1 MSSRPA
7 SIRPRY
13 EARRRSWTVDR
24 WTSSIWTGWRVTDG
38 RRRGPA
44 TSSTS
49 RFPRWA
55 MSPSTGTGS
64 WACAS
69 ATSASWCPAA
79 STAVARTTTPTGHSP
94 GPSREGS
101 EEDPGRGRDGGVV
114 GHRLGLSGVKVFLV
128 HVRDPQFYAI
138 PSKKRG
144 KDGRVRVMGFPPIG
158 IMSLSS
164 VLKRAGHE
172 CVMFD
177 QANPDTPDEL
187 ILQEIAAQR
196 PALVGLSFLSTTS
209 YPYAKMLARQI
220 RASDSGVKI
229 AMGGVFVTLNPQLVK
244 LQCPEVDFVCRGDGE
259 QLLLDLLEGL
269 EDPDGVAGV
278 TWQKDGALRHNPSR
292 PLTRDLD
299 QWPFPDRESLALD
312 FVEAMPLDVPAVLSL
327 DRFTTMQTSRGCP
340 WPCVFCDI
348 PIFNEGNWRSR
359 SPQHVID
366 EFKHLTDHGYG
377 SVYFVDDHFLLQP
390 KRIVAICDGLIAQKN
405 KIKYGLEGRVDSV
418 AQHLFP
424 KLARSGC
431 RKIMFGLERG
441 SQKILDRLKKEQTL
455 QEIETAV
462 TNAKNSGIE
471 IVHGFFVV
479 GIPDETEADLRATF
493 KFASKIRV
501 DSFGFNRMCVYR
513 GTPLWQEYVKRGLV
527 NDAQDWY
534 KYFKCTSIDP
544 TCLPGEEVHRIRSE
558 EMRKLILYKL
568 TRFPIQAFKLLRRF
582 TRYMKLRDVIYLI
595 VKPFLGKKTGA
606 TKAEVISRAVE
617 HGDLKSA
624 AADMTLLADEELEHV
639 IAESKLERARIQA
652 MAEAGN

>member
-348 PIFNEGNWRSR
+348 PIFNEGKWRAR
-359 SPQHVID
+359 SAEHVVG
-366 EFKHLTDHGYG
+366 EFRHLQNAGYG
-377 SVYFVDDHFLLQP
+377 AVFFVDDHFLLQA
-390 KRIVAICDGLIAQKN
+390 KRIEAICRG
-405 KIKYGLEGRVDSV
+405 IKEQGITIEWGCEGRVDSTCMS
-418 AQHLFP
+418 LFP
-424 KLARSGC
+424 AMARAHC
-431 RKIMFGLERG
+431 RTLMFGIESG

-455 QEIETAV
+455 GEIETAV
-462 TNAKNSGIE
+462 TNAKKAGIE

-479 GIPDETEADLRATF
+479 GIPDETQEDLRATF
-493 KFASKIRV
+493 RFASRIPI
-501 DSFGFNRMCVYR
+501 DSFGFNRLCVYR
-513 GTPLWQEYVKRGLV
+513 GTPLWQEYVQRGLV
-527 NDAQDWY
+527 NDATDWY

-544 TCLPGEEVHRIRSE
+544 SCLSGEEVHRIRSE
-558 EMRKLILYKL
+558 EMRKLILYKF
-568 TRFPIQAFKLLRRF
+568 TRHPGQTFRLLRRF
-582 TRYMKLRDVIYLI
+582 TRHMPLRDVLHLL
-595 VKPFLGKKTGA
+595 VKPFLGKKEGA
-606 TKAEVISRAVE
+606 TQAEVISRAVE
-617 HGDLKSA
+617 HGDMKSA
-624 AADMTLLADEELEHV
+624 AADMTHLADDVLERV
-639 IAESKLERARIQA
+639 IKSSRAERARIQA
-652 MAEAGN
+652 E